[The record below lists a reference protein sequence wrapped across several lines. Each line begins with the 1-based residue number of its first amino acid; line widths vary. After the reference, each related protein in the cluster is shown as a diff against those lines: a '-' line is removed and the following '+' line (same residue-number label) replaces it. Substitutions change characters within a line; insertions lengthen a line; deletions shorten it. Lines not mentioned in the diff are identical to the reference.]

1 MTRRIA
7 MAVGDTAGHV
17 LPAVAIADAYTEAF
31 GDVDVSFLAGEGGSA
46 SRLLSSTR
54 YSLHTLPATPLVRV
68 SLTGRLM
75 GAARVLPTFVRTRG
89 LLTRRNIKLVI
100 GTGGY
105 GSGGAL
111 LAARSRG
118 LRIAVVEPNAFPGL
132 ANRLLSRV
140 AHRAYVMFDEAAQG
154 FPSGR
159 ALNTGLPLL
168 ASRRR
173 LLRDRT
179 PPSADRPVRL
189 LVTSGSRGDAFLAE
203 HIPVLVARLQDRRL
217 RLTVRHQVSSG
228 DQAALGRRYLQ
239 LHVDAQVVPFLDDV
253 AEAYDWADMIIARA
267 GAGTLAELALG
278 GIPSLLVPLAD
289 AAADHQSANAAAFAD
304 RGAALWIREPEWS
317 IDRAVALLE
326 PLLRDPTAWQ
336 AMSSAARALARPDAA
351 AAIVRDCEQLMQN
364 RW

>member
-17 LPAVAIADAYTEAF
+17 LPAVAIADAYREAF
-31 GDVDVSFLAGEGGSA
+31 GDVEVAFLAGEGGSA
-46 SRLLSSTR
+46 SRLIPSTR

-68 SLTGRLM
+68 SLTGRLI
-75 GAARVLPTFVRTRG
+75 GAARVLPTFTRARG
-89 LLTRRNIKLVI
+89 LLTRLNIGLVI

-140 AHRAYVMFDEAAQG
+140 ADRAYVMFDEAARG

-179 PPSADRPVRL
+179 APSADRPIRL
-189 LVTSGSRGDAFLAE
+189 LVTGGSRGDAFLAT
-203 HIPVLVARLQDRRL
+203 HIPALVARLQDRGL
-217 RLTVRHQVSSG
+217 RIAVRHQVSSA
-228 DQAALGRRYLQ
+228 DPAPLGRQY
-239 LHVDAQVVPFLDDV
+239 
-253 AEAYDWADMIIARA
+253 
-267 GAGTLAELALG
+267 
-278 GIPSLLVPLAD
+278 
-289 AAADHQSANAAAFAD
+289 
-304 RGAALWIREPEWS
+304 
-317 IDRAVALLE
+317 
-326 PLLRDPTAWQ
+326 
-336 AMSSAARALARPDAA
+336 
-351 AAIVRDCEQLMQN
+351 
-364 RW
+364 